1 MPGLCRTSVSRALTT
16 QKRGRAQ
23 HYAIT
28 TETSRRKE
36 ALSSRTERKSR
47 IRNFGKLSLAVVA
60 RDSGRRHIFL
70 FVVANVHLAERSF
83 TKMGG
88 MSTVSKSTLH
98 RQKLPTVFTL
108 TKKKKKNLHPQKDSE
123 LVSYLLVS

>member
-28 TETSRRKE
+28 TETSPRKE

-60 RDSGRRHIFL
+60 RVAAADIFFSL
-70 FVVANVHLAERSF
+70 
-83 TKMGG
+83 
-88 MSTVSKSTLH
+88 
-98 RQKLPTVFTL
+98 
-108 TKKKKKNLHPQKDSE
+108 
-123 LVSYLLVS
+123 